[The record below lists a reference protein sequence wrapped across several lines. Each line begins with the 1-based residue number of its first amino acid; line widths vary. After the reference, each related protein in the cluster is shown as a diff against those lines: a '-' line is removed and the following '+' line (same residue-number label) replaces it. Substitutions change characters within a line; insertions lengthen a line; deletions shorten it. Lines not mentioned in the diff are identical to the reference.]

1 MDYQN
6 ILSNEFR
13 DIDVIKV
20 NINEMGD
27 LFNRGYQYYK
37 VQLDNAF
44 PDYISN
50 NQSKFNHWI
59 KQ

>member
-1 MDYQN
+1 
-6 ILSNEFR
+6 
-13 DIDVIKV
+13 
-20 NINEMGD
+20 MGD

>member
-1 MDYQN
+1 M
-6 ILSNEFR
+6 SNEFR
-13 DIDVIKV
+13 NIDVIKV

-44 PDYISN
+44 SDYISN
-50 NQSKFNHWI
+50 NQSKYYEWI
-59 KQ
+59 KH

>member
-37 VQLDNAF
+37 VQLDNTF
-44 PDYISN
+44 SDYISN
-50 NQSKFNHWI
+50 NQSKYYEWI
-59 KQ
+59 KH

>member
-13 DIDVIKV
+13 NIDVIKV